1 MLRQLAGPDID
12 LRFELAPGL
21 PAVECDADELAGL
34 LSTLVLTV
42 RGALPLGGSIRVTTQ
57 PPRKDGGRRRN
68 DTSLALAVSAEGYG
82 MVSVP
87 TTVCDEVVTRS
98 GGSFSAQVDLKAG
111 ATTFT
116 AYLPIDQTADAGV
129 TNIA

>member
-1 MLRQLAGPDID
+1 
-12 LRFELAPGL
+12 
-21 PAVECDADELAGL
+21 VECDADELAGL
-34 LSTLVLTV
+34 LSTLVVTV

-68 DTSLALAVSAEGYG
+68 DASLALAVVAEGYG

-98 GGSFSAQVDLKAG
+98 GGTFSAQVDLKSG
-111 ATTFT
+111 TTTFT
-116 AYLPIDQTADAGV
+116 AYLPIDQSADSGV